1 MGAHGRRLLV
11 CLGGGLLLA
20 GCTSQDVINVAVSR
34 DPSKALASLARQ
46 RVTAY
51 ERDPARLVADLKAA
65 QRQYQQW
72 VSFLRGEVGKSWG
85 QEEVLTPSKKTYV
98 KYTQSY
104 QSRAVVE
111 FDTGRITVE
120 TLDQQHGQASL
131 RAAIVTTLLT
141 PDDPRSVDLYSDQT
155 VALSG
160 TPYLYGLVVDH
171 RGQPIDSPQG
181 AEAFADYLLANRAES
196 RTVTTPE
203 GEKGVR
209 LVHLTM
215 VSDFANRQAQRFQG
229 DVDQYSA
236 HFAVSKSLVYAVI
249 KTESAFNPFAVSP
262 VPAYGLMQLVPVSG
276 GRDAYAAVK
285 GRDEAPTKEYLFDAR
300 NNIELGT
307 AYLNLLDQRYLAGI
321 SDPLSREYC
330 TIASYNGGAGNVFKV
345 FSANRSQA
353 VGAINGLAPAE
364 VYRKLRDEHPSGETR
379 QYLQKVL
386 AARREFVNL

>member
-1 MGAHGRRLLV
+1 MGSNLRRVLYFV
-11 CLGGGLLLA
+11 GVTVLLA
-20 GCTSQDVINVAVSR
+20 GCTTQDVINLATSR
-34 DPSKALASLARQ
+34 DPSQALAGLARQ
-46 RVTAY
+46 RVVTY
-51 ERDPARLVADLKAA
+51 ERDPTRVVADLKAA
-65 QRQYQQW
+65 QHQYQEW

-85 QEEVLTPSKKTYV
+85 QEEVLTPTNKTYV

-120 TLDQQHGQASL
+120 TLDQKDGQASL

-141 PDDPRSVDLYSDQT
+141 PDDPRSVDLYSDKT
-155 VALSG
+155 ITLSG
-160 TPYLYGLVVDH
+160 TPYLYGLVVDQ
-171 RGQPIDSPQG
+171 RGQPVDSPQG
-181 AEAFADYLLANRAES
+181 AEAFADYLLANGAES

-215 VSDFANRQAQRFQG
+215 VNDFENRQAKRFQG

-236 HFAVSKSLVYAVI
+236 HFTVSKSLVYAVI

-262 VPAYGLMQLVPVSG
+262 IPAYGLMQLVPVSG

-285 GRDEAPTKEYLFDAR
+285 GRDEAPTKEYLFEAR

-307 AYLNLLDQRYLAGI
+307 AYLGILDQRYLAGI
-321 SDPLSREYC
+321 TDPLSREYC
-330 TIASYNGGAGNVFKV
+330 TIAAYNSGAGNVFKV
-345 FSANRSQA
+345 FSADRSRA
-353 VGAINGLAPAE
+353 VAAINDLAPAE
-364 VYRKLRDEHPSGETR
+364 VYRKLREEHPSSETR

-386 AARREFVNL
+386 AARREFVNI